1 MGRSPNLFTALPVD
15 TVENCPHVLTGAPK
29 QGLPPLAFPS
39 TPSARS
45 SGMVLRA
52 SREGTRSGSAL
63 AAAGEPGRPGRL
75 PLEADLE

>member
-1 MGRSPNLFTALPVD
+1 MGGSPNLFTALPVD
-15 TVENCPHVLTGAPK
+15 TVENRPHVLAGAPK
-29 QGLPPLAFPS
+29 QGPPPLAFLS

-45 SGMVLRA
+45 SGMVLRV

-63 AAAGEPGRPGRL
+63 ATAGEPGHPGRP